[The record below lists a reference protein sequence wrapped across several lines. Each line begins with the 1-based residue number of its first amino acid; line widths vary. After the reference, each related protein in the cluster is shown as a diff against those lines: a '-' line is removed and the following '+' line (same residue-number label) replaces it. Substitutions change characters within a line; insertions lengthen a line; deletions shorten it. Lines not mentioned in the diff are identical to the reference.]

1 MNPSSSI
8 LPFAEPA
15 MGRNDEASLLH
26 GCSVTK
32 GAIMIGKRRLLA
44 ATAGLLVVGAASAE
58 AQPKYPSEPI
68 KIIVP
73 RAPGGGSD
81 ILARLLAPG
90 LEKKLGVP
98 IIIDNRPDATAVL
111 GATIVAKAKPDGYLA
126 DNSFYQNPAILEAL
140 PYDTIKDFTGVT
152 MMAQGP
158 VILITHPDVPAKT
171 LAELIEL
178 AKKTNLTYASGGV
191 GSSTHLVGVML
202 NLKAG
207 TNIQHIPFKSSGQ
220 ALIALLGGHVSMQFG
235 GLSSAVPYIKDGKVR
250 AIAIT
255 GAQRD
260 PAMPDVPT
268 LQEGGL
274 KGADV
279 MSVWGLHAPPGTPI
293 EIRRTMRDA
302 VAEVMRNPETA
313 KQLADRGYQIVA
325 SSPEEHQA
333 QTAALVGQWIE
344 IGKKVNLKE

>member
-1 MNPSSSI
+1 
-8 LPFAEPA
+8 
-15 MGRNDEASLLH
+15 
-26 GCSVTK
+26 
-32 GAIMIGKRRLLA
+32 MIGKRKLLA
-44 ATAGLLVVGAASAE
+44 ATAYLLVAGATAAG

-68 KIIVP
+68 KIVVP
-73 RAPGGGSD
+73 RSPGGGSD

-111 GATIVAKAKPDGYLA
+111 GATIVAKAKPDGYTFYLS
-126 DNSFYQNPAILEAL
+126 DNSFYQNPAILDSV
-140 PYDTIKDFTGVT
+140 PYDTIKDFTAVT

-158 VILITHPDVPAKT
+158 VILIVYPDVPART
-171 LAELIEL
+171 LAELIEV
-178 AKKTNLTYASGGV
+178 AKKDNLTYASGGV
-191 GSSTHLVGVML
+191 GSSTHLVGVMV

-235 GLSSAVPYIKDGKVR
+235 GISSAAPYIKDGKVR

-255 GAQRD
+255 GDQRD
-260 PAMPDVPT
+260 PSMPDVPT
-268 LQEGGL
+268 LQESGL

-279 MSVWGLHAPPGTPI
+279 LSVWGLHAPSGTPI

-302 VAEVMRNPETA
+302 VAAVMRDPETA
-313 KQLADRGYQIVA
+313 RQLAERGYQIVA
-325 SSPEEHQA
+325 NTPEEHQA
-333 QTAALVGQWIE
+333 QTDALVTQWIE
-344 IGKKVNLKE
+344 VGKKVNLKE